1 MPEILEEQIKSL
13 EKEIFKKFALVGE
26 MSFKYGS
33 GLSEEFLDKQCAS
46 IKSMKEELRILK
58 KRAKQKAAV

>member
-1 MPEILEEQIKSL
+1 MPEILESQIKAL

-33 GLSEEFLDKQCAS
+33 ELSEEFLDKQCAN
-46 IKSMKEELRILK
+46 IRGMKEELRVLK
-58 KRAKQKAAV
+58 NRAKQLEAV

>member
-1 MPEILEEQIKSL
+1 MPEIIEEQIKSL
-13 EKEIFKKFALVGE
+13 EKEILKKFALVGE

-46 IKSMKEELRILK
+46 INGMREELEKLK
-58 KRAKQKAAV
+58 SQAKRVSC

>member
-33 GLSEEFLDKQCAS
+33 ELSEEFLDKQCAS
-46 IKSMKEELRILK
+46 INGMREELEKLK
-58 KRAKQKAAV
+58 SQAKQKEAV

>member
-1 MPEILEEQIKSL
+1 MPEIIEEQIKSL

-33 GLSEEFLDKQCAS
+33 GLSEEFLDKQCAN
-46 IKSMKEELRILK
+46 IRGMREELEKLK
-58 KRAKQKAAV
+58 SQAKRVSC